1 MKLLIEFPL
10 NVVTN
15 YHGPSNLDE
24 TLDENISYL
33 IGKYFYANKID
44 FKILEL
50 EFISPK
56 PNTNDEM
63 IQYLVELGIN
73 EKEFEYKWILNELK
87 NAGFE
92 KGLTIKSTENNII
105 YADQYTADIQQRR
118 KIKKYC

>member
-1 MKLLIEFPL
+1 MMKLLIEFPV
-10 NVVTN
+10 NIVTN
-15 YHGPSNLDE
+15 YHGSSNLDE

-33 IGKYFYANKID
+33 IGKYFYENQID

-50 EFISPK
+50 EFITPK

-63 IQYLVELGIN
+63 IQYIIELGIN
-73 EKEFEYKWILNELK
+73 EKEFEYEWILNELK

-92 KGLTIKSTENNII
+92 KGLTIKSSENGII

-118 KIKKYC
+118 KIKK